1 MSTQEN
7 LFERF
12 LRRISNH
19 VLVVALTIAAVVV
32 LAGLLVRKC
41 REDKELFA
49 VSIESDKT
57 IDVTPAQIRSIE
69 RIGKW
74 EFLAIADEA
83 LIDTVRHR
91 TLMPDDHLVRI
102 YKGTLRLGIDL
113 SRCSEGWVQAHGD
126 TASLL
131 LPPVTLLSNHFID
144 EARTRAF
151 YESGKWNA
159 QAKEQLYRKAVSEMK
174 RRQLTPANIQ
184 LAQDNAREQFT
195 ALFRNFGFQFVEVQF
210 ESE

>member
-49 VSIESDKT
+49 VCIESDKA

-74 EFLAIADEA
+74 EFLTIADEA

-113 SRCSEGWVQAHGD
+113 SRCAEGWVQAHGD

>member
-49 VSIESDKT
+49 VSIESDKA

-69 RIGKW
+69 CIGKW

-113 SRCSEGWVQAHGD
+113 SRCAEGWVQAHGD

-159 QAKEQLYRKAVSEMK
+159 QAKEQLYRKAVREMK

>member
-7 LFERF
+7 FFERI

-49 VSIESDKT
+49 VSIESDKA

-74 EFLAIADEA
+74 EFLAIADET

-91 TLMPDDHLVRI
+91 TLMPNDHLVRI

-113 SRCSEGWVQAHGD
+113 SQCKDGWVQTHGD

-131 LPPVTLLSNHFID
+131 LPPVVLLSNHFID

-151 YESGKWNA
+151 YESGKWDA
-159 QAKEQLYRKAVSEMK
+159 RAKEQLYRKAVREMK

-195 ALFRNFGFQFVEVQF
+195 AIFRNFGFQIVEVRF